1 MRTKMVTITASAK
14 KYLKRK
20 KQENF
25 GQYIFLTL
33 KPSGCAGFEY
43 DWKYTKSVPT
53 SHLIDELLV
62 VDDRILEKIYGS
74 TIDYIEESLGSSL
87 KITNPNV
94 RDACGCGVSFTI

>member
-1 MRTKMVTITASAK
+1 MLTITANAK
-14 KYLKRK
+14 KHLKTRCIEKNKKYAYLAM
-20 KQENF
+20 
-25 GQYIFLTL
+25 

-94 RDACGCGVSFTI
+94 QDACGCGVSFTI